1 LRAVLAA
8 LAAGAWLLAPP
19 AARGDGASRE
29 RDLLELRARLEAL
42 GKSLEQKEAGERE
55 ARGALRAAE
64 RAISDSTRRLA
75 RLRGESRAAR
85 DEAKRLA
92 AREKD
97 LERSLARR
105 EASLGRTLVVRHAAG
120 TPEALQVLLAGGDPA
135 ELARR
140 LHYLSYVLRALGDAM
155 DGYRAE
161 LAELA
166 RLRGAARAKA
176 AQIGALEA
184 EERGDREGIIA
195 QRRERQRILGRL
207 AGEIRGARR
216 QMAVLRADEAR
227 LARLVQ
233 DIGRVLLS
241 PPAVAA
247 RRAEPPHSRRFADL
261 RGALRL
267 PVRGELA
274 RRSGAPTAARGPGAK
289 GIFIR
294 APEGEPVRA
303 VAAGQV
309 VFADWM
315 RGFGNLLIIDHGESY
330 MSIYANNE
338 SLLKQVGESAAAG
351 ETIATVGATGGNE
364 QSGLYFELRHLGRA
378 FDPLR
383 WVDLRR

>member
-1 LRAVLAA
+1 M
-8 LAAGAWLLAPP
+8 
-19 AARGDGASRE
+19 
-29 RDLLELRARLEAL
+29 RARLEAL
-42 GKSLEQKEAGERE
+42 GRSLEQKEASERE
-55 ARGALRAAE
+55 VRGALRATE
-64 RAISDSTRRLA
+64 RAISDSARRRA
-75 RLRGESRAAR
+75 RLQGEAREAR
-85 DEAKRLA
+85 DQAKRLA
-92 AREKD
+92 ARGRD

-105 EASLGRTLVVRHAAG
+105 EASLGRTLAVRHAAG

-135 ELARR
+135 ALARR
-140 LHYLSYVLRALGDAM
+140 LHYLGYVLRAQGEAM
-155 DGYRAE
+155 DGYRSE

-166 RLRGAARAKA
+166 RLRGEARAKA

-184 EERGDREGIIA
+184 AERSDRERIIA
-195 QRRERQRILGRL
+195 QRSERRRILDRL

-216 QMAVLRADEAR
+216 QMTVLRADETR

-233 DIGRVLLS
+233 DIGRILVS
-241 PPAVAA
+241 PPGVAA
-247 RRAEPPHSRRFADL
+247 RRAEPPAGRRFAEL

-274 RRSGAPTAARGPGAK
+274 GRSRAPTAAQGPRAK

-294 APEGEPVRA
+294 APEGEAVHA

-315 RGFGNLLIIDHGESY
+315 RGFGNLLIVDHGEAY

-338 SLLKQVGESAAAG
+338 SLLKQVGDPVAAG
-351 ETIATVGATGGNE
+351 EPIATVGATGGNE

-383 WVDLRR
+383 WVDVRR